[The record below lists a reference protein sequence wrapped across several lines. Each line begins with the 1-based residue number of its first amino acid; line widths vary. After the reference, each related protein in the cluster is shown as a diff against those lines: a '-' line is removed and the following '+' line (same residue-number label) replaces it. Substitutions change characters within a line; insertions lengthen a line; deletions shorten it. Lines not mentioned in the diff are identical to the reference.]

1 MRRLPGTILAAA
13 CALLQGCGSGGG
25 TPAPPPAGYAG
36 EFNLQRYVNT
46 IAGAGT
52 ETFLYAD
59 VRFTAPDNTLLDAG
73 RRVILTGPGGAIE
86 LQRVEV
92 LGRVFYQKD
101 PDGPDIDP
109 GLFVP
114 GASYSMEVAGS
125 RVDGGVRGFVLDP
138 VLTLPEGTLAVQTPD
153 FSSGEVVVDGTADL
167 PITWT
172 AGNGEYLDILLSIVP
187 DAGGN
192 VAVRTFRVADD
203 GGFDVTASELANLP
217 VGSGTL
223 TLVRTISTNHLLP
236 DDGAGLGIG
245 ADAVATRLVRQ

>member
-1 MRRLPGTILAAA
+1 MRRFLGTIVTASALA
-13 CALLQGCGSGGG
+13 QGCGSGGG
-25 TPAPPPAGYAG
+25 TPEPPPAGYAG
-36 EFNLQRYVNT
+36 EFNLHRYVNT

-73 RRVILTGPGGAIE
+73 RRVVLTGPGGEIE
-86 LQRVEV
+86 LTRVEV

-109 GLFVP
+109 SRFVP
-114 GASYSMEVAGS
+114 GAAYTMQVAGS
-125 RVDGGVRGFVLDP
+125 RVDGGVRSFELAP
-138 VLTLPEGTLAVQTPD
+138 VLTLPEGNFAVQTPD
-153 FSSGEVVVDGTADL
+153 FSSGQVTVDGTADL

-172 AGNGEYLDILLSIVP
+172 AGNGEYVDVLLAVAP
-187 DAGGN
+187 DAGGDL
-192 VAVRTFRVADD
+192 VVRTFRVTDD
-203 GGFDVTASELANLP
+203 GGFDVAASELAALP

-223 TLVRTISTNHLLP
+223 TLVRTISAAHVLP
-236 DDGAGLGIG
+236 DEGSGVGIG